1 MRLLLCSP
9 ENDRKR
15 RDLGEV
21 SEAGQLLQCCLRLG
35 RYAIKLADHQV
46 YDIVGV
52 SLGVNAVEIAV
63 PARSIMVK
71 DEHSF
76 VGERRNEL
84 NGEERIATRLLVN
97 QLRERRDG
105 FRRTANS
112 VRNQLPDMCSGERPK
127 RDLVYR
133 SASGLDRIELA
144 HERMRGSNF
153 VVAEGPDEE
162 KIAKIGPA

>member
-1 MRLLLCSP
+1 
-9 ENDRKR
+9 
-15 RDLGEV
+15 V
-21 SEAGQLLQCCLRLG
+21 SETGQLLQCRLRLG
-35 RYAIKLADHQV
+35 RHANKLPDHQV

-63 PARSIMVK
+63 PASSIMVK

-84 NGEERIATRLLVN
+84 NDEERIATSFLVD

-105 FRRTANS
+105 FGRAANS
-112 VRNQLPDMCSGERPK
+112 VRNQLPEMCMGERPK

-133 SASGLDRIELA
+133 SASGLDRLELA
-144 HERMRGSNF
+144 HERMRCSDF
-153 VVAEGPDEE
+153 VVAIGADEE
-162 KIAKIGPA
+162 KIAEIRPTQQVFQEVER

>member
-15 RDLGEV
+15 RDLREV

-35 RYAIKLADHQV
+35 RYANKLPDHQV

-52 SLGVNAVEIAV
+52 SLGMNAVEIAV

-84 NGEERIATRLLVN
+84 NDEKRIATRLLVH
-97 QLRERRDG
+97 QLWERRSD

-112 VRNQLPDMCSGERPK
+112 VRNQLPEMLSAERRK
-127 RDLVYR
+127 RDLLYS
-133 SASGLDRIELA
+133 SAGGFDPVALA
-144 HERMRGSNF
+144 PH
-153 VVAEGPDEE
+153 
-162 KIAKIGPA
+162 